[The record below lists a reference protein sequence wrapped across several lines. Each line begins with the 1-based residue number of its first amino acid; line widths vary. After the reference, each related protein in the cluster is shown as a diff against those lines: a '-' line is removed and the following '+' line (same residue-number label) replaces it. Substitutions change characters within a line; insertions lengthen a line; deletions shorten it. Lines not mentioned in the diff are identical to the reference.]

1 MKSITSM
8 KNVVFFKK
16 MWVYFFFFFSLPE
29 REFFEKCYVVF
40 IFHFDTGNLPYQ
52 SSFVQDAVSL
62 ARAEDEAEAAARKL
76 TEAAFNRGSADNITC
91 IVVRLHHEKAKAKAN
106 PANSESDKAGPA
118 SSQPE

>member
-1 MKSITSM
+1 MLCC
-8 KNVVFFKK
+8 
-16 MWVYFFFFFSLPE
+16 VYLRKCGFTFFFLFHSEIFLKNAMLCLFFTQIPGIYL
-29 REFFEKCYVVF
+29 Y
-40 IFHFDTGNLPYQ
+40 L

-106 PANSESDKAGPA
+106 PANPESDKAGPA